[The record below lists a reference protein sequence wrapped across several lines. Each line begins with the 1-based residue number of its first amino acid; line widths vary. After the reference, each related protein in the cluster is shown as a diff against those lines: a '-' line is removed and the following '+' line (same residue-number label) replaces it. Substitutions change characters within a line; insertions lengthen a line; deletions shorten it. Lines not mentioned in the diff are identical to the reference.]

1 MSNGSPDALPPSD
14 RSRRPLVVFVVLF
27 LLAAAGVG
35 GYFVGKSAA
44 DASQAEKR
52 GEARGR
58 AAEAALYA
66 PGQARYQA
74 IYQKGFAAGE
84 RTGRQAGVRAGAE
97 KGAKVGFEKGQQV
110 GVTQGQRQG
119 VVTGATAALG
129 GFTDWQ
135 VGSWYIV
142 KFRVGTNGVPF
153 AIEARK
159 QMSPTERYA
168 ICTSNPADICTEP
181 IVGG

>member
-1 MSNGSPDALPPSD
+1 MSNGLPAVSPQPA
-14 RSRRPLVVFVVLF
+14 RSRRPLVVFVVL
-27 LLAAAGVG
+27 LALAGGGVG

-58 AAEAALYA
+58 ATEAAMYA
-66 PGQARYQA
+66 PGKSRYQA

-84 RTGRQAGVRAGAE
+84 RSGRQAGLRAGAE
-97 KGAKVGFEKGQQV
+97 KGAKVGFETGQQA
-110 GVTQGQRQG
+110 GVVQGQRQG
-119 VVTGATAALG
+119 VVSGATAALG

-142 KFRVGTNGVPF
+142 KFRVGTSGVPF

-168 ICTSNPADICTEP
+168 ICTNNPADVCTEP